1 MQKFNHSIIEPNFLN
16 LNNYSCTKMKT
27 ITNPA
32 AFKTLMATGV
42 FLFYLFTPLFAFQ
55 YDDSLLI
62 EQSHSVTT

>member
-1 MQKFNHSIIEPNFLN
+1 
-16 LNNYSCTKMKT
+16 MKT